1 MTRTEKNQVIDELS
15 ELLGKSDVVYLAD
28 TLGMTVET
36 SSKLRR
42 KCFDR
47 QVQLR
52 VVKNTLLQKAMERSG
67 QDFSGLFTTLHGT
80 TALMV
85 AEVGNVPG
93 KLIKEF
99 RKTSDKLVLKGA
111 FVGGAVFIG
120 PESLDALAAI
130 KSRDEL
136 IGDVLLALQ
145 SPMQNVMGALR
156 SNGGQGIQALL
167 KALEERAA

>member
-15 ELLGKSDVVYLAD
+15 ELLAKSDVVYLAD
-28 TLGMTVET
+28 TLGMNVET

-42 KCFDR
+42 KCFDKN
-47 QVQLR
+47 VQLR

-67 QDFSGLFTTLHGT
+67 QDFSGLFTILHGT

-99 RKTSDKLVLKGA
+99 RRSSDKLVLKGA
-111 FVGGAVFIG
+111 FVGGAVFVG

-145 SPMQNVMGALR
+145 SPMQNVMGALQ